1 MDKRYLRSTS
11 HITKACFPGISQKSL
26 HPKHAL
32 FLPTVSDVGN
42 LIQDTVFG
50 QLEPFPLEDGQVQK
64 ILVRRLYKSGLH
76 TTTHENTIIIS
87 GNKILGIQSAL
98 S

>member
-1 MDKRYLRSTS
+1 MDKHYLRSTS
-11 HITKACFPGISQKSL
+11 HFKACFPRISQKSL

-32 FLPTVSDVGN
+32 FLIIVSDVGN
-42 LIQDTVFG
+42 LIQITVFG
-50 QLEPFPLEDGQVQK
+50 QLEPFPLEDGQVQR
-64 ILVRRLYKSGLH
+64 ILARKLHTSGLH
-76 TTTHENTIIIS
+76 ITTHENTIIIS